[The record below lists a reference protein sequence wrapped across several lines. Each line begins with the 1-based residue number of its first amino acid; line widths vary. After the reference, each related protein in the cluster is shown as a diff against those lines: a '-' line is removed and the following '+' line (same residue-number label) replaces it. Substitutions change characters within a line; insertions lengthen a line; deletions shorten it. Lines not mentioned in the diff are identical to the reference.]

1 MADAPVLENFV
12 DGAWCSAE
20 GTEALDL
27 PDPSTGGLLA
37 RVPLSNAHD
46 VDRAVRAARR
56 AYPAW
61 RETPVATR
69 ARLIARFR
77 DLLETHEIELARVVV
92 QENGKTLDE
101 ALGSVRRGIEAAE
114 HATSGPV
121 LLQGSFLEDV
131 TPGVDTEMVRQP
143 VGVAVGI
150 TPFNFPVMIPCWMAP
165 LALVCGNTF
174 VLKPSERVP
183 LSAVRLATWMREAGV
198 PPGVFNLVHGGR
210 DAVAALLAHPEVDAV
225 SFVGSAATA
234 RYVYTTAAAQ
244 GKRVQALAGAKNH
257 VIVMPDADL
266 DRAVPAILSSAFG
279 SAGER
284 CLAGSVV
291 VAVEPV
297 ADTLVPRLAQAV
309 RALKLGPGQEAGTDV
324 GPVIRSDHRARVLE
338 WIERGRAEGAQLVA
352 QGEIPAEAGGYFVA
366 PALFDHVT
374 PRMTIAQEEIFGPVL
389 AVVRAPDLTQAIRI
403 ANGSRFGNASVIF
416 TKDGRSAREFRYRIE
431 AGMLGVNIGVP
442 APAAYFPFVGW
453 KGSFFGDLHA
463 NGRDAVEF
471 YTRKKVITTRW
482 S

>member
-1 MADAPVLENFV
+1 MAK
-12 DGAWCSAE
+12 
-20 GTEALDL
+20 
-27 PDPSTGGLLA
+27 
-37 RVPLSNAHD
+37 
-46 VDRAVRAARR
+46 
-56 AYPAW
+56 
-61 RETPVATR
+61 R

-77 DLLETHEIELARVVV
+77 DLLEMHEIELARVVV
-92 QENGKTLDE
+92 RENGKTLEE

-143 VGVAVGI
+143 VGVAAGI

-174 VLKPSERVP
+174 VLKRSERVP
-183 LSAVRLATWMREAGV
+183 LSAVKLATWMREAGV

-297 ADTLVPRLAQAV
+297 ADTLVPRLAEAV
-309 RALKLGPGQEAGTDV
+309 RALKLGPGQDAGTDV
-324 GPVIRSDHRARVLE
+324 GPVIQSDHRARVLE
-338 WIERGRAEGAQLVA
+338 WIDRGRAEGAQLVA
-352 QGEIPAEAGGYFVA
+352 QGEIPQG
-366 PALFDHVT
+366 
-374 PRMTIAQEEIFGPVL
+374 
-389 AVVRAPDLTQAIRI
+389 RAA
-403 ANGSRFGNASVIF
+403 
-416 TKDGRSAREFRYRIE
+416 
-431 AGMLGVNIGVP
+431 
-442 APAAYFPFVGW
+442 
-453 KGSFFGDLHA
+453 
-463 NGRDAVEF
+463 
-471 YTRKKVITTRW
+471 TT
-482 S
+482 

>member
-1 MADAPVLENFV
+1 M
-12 DGAWCSAE
+12 
-20 GTEALDL
+20 
-27 PDPSTGGLLA
+27 
-37 RVPLSNAHD
+37 
-46 VDRAVRAARR
+46 
-56 AYPAW
+56 
-61 RETPVATR
+61 
-69 ARLIARFR
+69 
-77 DLLETHEIELARVVV
+77 
-92 QENGKTLDE
+92 Q
-101 ALGSVRRGIEAAE
+101 
-114 HATSGPV
+114 
-121 LLQGSFLEDV
+121 
-131 TPGVDTEMVRQP
+131 
-143 VGVAVGI
+143 
-150 TPFNFPVMIPCWMAP
+150 
-165 LALVCGNTF
+165 
-174 VLKPSERVP
+174 
-183 LSAVRLATWMREAGV
+183 EAGV

-297 ADTLVPRLAQAV
+297 AETLVPRLAQAV
-309 RALKLGPGQEAGTDV
+309 GALKLGPGQEPGTDV

-352 QGEIPAEAGGYFVA
+352 QGEIPAEAGGYYVA

-374 PRMTIAQEEIFGPVL
+374 PQMTIAQEEIFGPVL
-389 AVVRAPDLTQAIRI
+389 VVVRAADLSQAIRI